1 MVLATGINLISEVIG
16 TKGEQGAFVFGIYS
30 LLDKFS
36 SGLAIFFITDA
47 DIFTTHNI
55 NFIRYMTVLVPSAA
69 CVGACLVV
77 LSTPIQEYSDSKK
90 IQDGT
95 MKKRKSSLEE

>member
-1 MVLATGINLISEVIG
+1 VIG

-36 SGLAIFFITDA
+36 AGIAIYFITNSQS
-47 DIFTTHNI
+47 FTNHDSD
-55 NFIRYMTVLVPSAA
+55 FIRYMTVLVPSAA

-77 LSTPIQEYSDSKK
+77 LFTPIQ
-90 IQDGT
+90 
-95 MKKRKSSLEE
+95 